1 MERFGVAVKELRI
14 DRKLTQGQL
23 AKELG
28 VLERTVSFW
37 ENGKRECDL
46 ATLVKIC
53 DFFNVS
59 ADYLLGR
66 TDY

>member
-53 DFFNVS
+53 DFFNV
-59 ADYLLGR
+59 
-66 TDY
+66 